1 MIDDVDRLWNDAN
14 KSPEKAAATVDVV
27 FVAVYFFT
35 ILASKTA
42 ISILASKRPARKS
55 PEFISSRTNL
65 NI

>member
-42 ISILASKRPARKS
+42 IRQMPARKS